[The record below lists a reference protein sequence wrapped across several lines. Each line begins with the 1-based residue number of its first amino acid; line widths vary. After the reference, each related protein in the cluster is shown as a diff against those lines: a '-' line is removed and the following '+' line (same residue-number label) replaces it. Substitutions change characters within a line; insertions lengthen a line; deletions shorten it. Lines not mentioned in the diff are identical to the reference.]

1 MAELTARLGCEAVQV
16 IGRCVV
22 IYRESEK
29 NKKIEL

>member
-16 IGRCVV
+16 IGRRVV
-22 IYRESEK
+22 VYRESEK